1 MSLNAANY
9 CASSAWGYGASA
21 TGGGSA
27 TPTLVTKVSELKAIS
42 KAQNKV
48 FIITKSITVTS
59 MVTLESMKNVTILA
73 LPGVKLVSAQQDATN
88 SGILF
93 IKKSSNV
100 IIRNLTFEGPGAY
113 DCDGNDNLCFEK
125 VTNAWVDHCDF
136 QDGCD
141 GNFDNKSLT
150 DNVTVSWCRFRYLK
164 APKAGGSGGADD
176 HRFTNLLGASSS
188 DKPADGTYNF
198 TWAYCWWDEGCKERM
213 VRCRNA

>member
-1 MSLNAANY
+1 MKQIFTFFAAILMSCTMSLNAANY

-141 GNFDNKSLT
+141 GNFDNKSL
-150 DNVTVSWCRFRYLK
+150 SLI
-164 APKAGGSGGADD
+164 
-176 HRFTNLLGASSS
+176 HI
-188 DKPADGTYNF
+188 
-198 TWAYCWWDEGCKERM
+198 
-213 VRCRNA
+213 

>member
-1 MSLNAANY
+1 MKQIFTFFAAILMSCTMSLNAANY

-73 LPGVKLVSAQQDATN
+73 LPGVKLVSTQQDATT

-93 IKKSSNV
+93 INCLHDCVSVVLYHIFYADMFIPCKKY
-100 IIRNLTFEGPGAY
+100 P
-113 DCDGNDNLCFEK
+113 
-125 VTNAWVDHCDF
+125 
-136 QDGCD
+136 
-141 GNFDNKSLT
+141 
-150 DNVTVSWCRFRYLK
+150 VS
-164 APKAGGSGGADD
+164 
-176 HRFTNLLGASSS
+176 
-188 DKPADGTYNF
+188 
-198 TWAYCWWDEGCKERM
+198 
-213 VRCRNA
+213 